1 MLKVTE
7 PYNAEEPPSAGELV
21 PLEAELVSEQAPDRN
36 RHLSDATAADLR
48 RATAENTDRAYARWW
63 AMALAWCEQEGRTP
77 LPMTAETI
85 AEFIGYLK
93 RSVSPKTGQPYSPAS
108 LDQAL
113 SAVRTA
119 HFRAGF
125 EGQPQSRAARDLIKV
140 HRQDRA
146 RDGWRPRRAKPVT
159 LDVLRL
165 LLAQCDPD
173 SLSGQRDAAVLI
185 LGYGLMGR
193 RSELAAVTIDQVT
206 VAEEWITVFIPL
218 SKTDTNAQG
227 EEIDIPRAIAPDIDA
242 GAVVSSYL
250 GALAERGVTGGH
262 LLRRIDVWGNVGTS
276 MTAASVNDIVKR
288 LAKDAKLTDA
298 ERTTAHGL
306 RAGAPTDAAERGVP
320 VPFIAEHGRWSK
332 NSTQVLTYVRPADRR
347 RNNPLLPRDN
357 RN

>member
-1 MLKVTE
+1 M
-7 PYNAEEPPSAGELV
+7 AGELV
-21 PLEAELVSEQAPDRN
+21 PA
-36 RHLSDATAADLR
+36 SDAQVVAEGALQDDRDYTVSDETAADLK
-48 RATAENTDRAYARWW
+48 RASAANTDRAYARWW
-63 AMALAWCEQEGRTP
+63 RMALDWCEREGRTP
-77 LPMTAETI
+77 LPMTAQTV

-93 RSVSPKTGQPYSPAS
+93 RSTSPKTGKPYSPAS

-113 SAVRTA
+113 SAIRTA

-125 EGQPQSRAARDLIKV
+125 EGQPQSRAARDIIKV

-146 RDGWRPRRAKPVT
+146 REGWRPRRAKPVT

-165 LLAQCDPD
+165 LLARCDSG
-173 SLSGQRDAAVLI
+173 SLSGRRDAAILI

-206 VAEEWITVFIPL
+206 VSDEWVTVFIPM

-227 EEIDIPRAIAPDIDA
+227 EDIDIPRAIAPDIDA

-250 GALAERGVTGGH
+250 EGLAERGITEGRF
-262 LLRRIDVWGNVGTS
+262 LRSIDVWGNVGDS
-276 MTAASVNDIVKR
+276 MGGDSVNEIVKR
-288 LAKDAKLTDA
+288 LAKEAKLTDA
-298 ERTTAHGL
+298 ERMTAHGL

-320 VPFIAEHGRWSK
+320 IPFIAEHGRWSK

-357 RN
+357 RS

>member
-1 MLKVTE
+1 L
-7 PYNAEEPPSAGELV
+7 ASELV
-21 PLEAELVSEQAPDRN
+21 PSSDVEIVTEGQYQDVRDSQVSDE
-36 RHLSDATAADLR
+36 TAADLR
-48 RATAENTDRAYARWW
+48 RATAANTDRAYARWW
-63 AMALAWCEQEGRTP
+63 SMALNWCEQEGRTP
-77 LPMTAETI
+77 LPMTAQTV
-85 AEFIGYLK
+85 AEFIGHLK
-93 RSVSPKTGQPYSPAS
+93 RSVSPKTGKPYSPAS

-113 SAVRTA
+113 SAIRTA

-125 EGQPQSRAARDLIKV
+125 EGQPYSRAARDIIKV

-165 LLAQCDPD
+165 LLAHCDAS
-173 SLSGQRDAAVLI
+173 SLSGRRDATILV

-193 RSELAAVTIDQVT
+193 RSELAACTIDQVT
-206 VAEEWITVFIPL
+206 ITDEWVTVFIPL
-218 SKTDTNAQG
+218 SKTDTNAHG
-227 EEIDIPRAIAPDIDA
+227 EDIDIPRAIAPDIDA
-242 GAVVSSYL
+242 GTIVGSYL
-250 GALAERGVTGGH
+250 AGLAEHGITEGH
-262 LLRRIDVWGNVGTS
+262 LLRRIDTWGNVGPGMS
-276 MTAASVNDIVKR
+276 AASVNDIVKK
-288 LAKDAKLTDA
+288 LARAANLTDA

-357 RN
+357 RS

>member
-1 MLKVTE
+1 MASELE
-7 PYNAEEPPSAGELV
+7 PVEVELV
-21 PLEAELVSEQAPDRN
+21 PAAQPSDARDRHISGETAEDLKR
-36 RHLSDATAADLR
+36 ATAA
-48 RATAENTDRAYARWW
+48 NTERAYARWW
-63 AMALAWCEQEGRTP
+63 NMALAWCEREGRTP

-85 AEFIGYLK
+85 AEFIGYLM
-93 RSVSPKTGQPYSPAS
+93 RSTSQATGKPYSPAS

-125 EGQPQSRAARDLIKV
+125 EGQPNSRAARDLIKV

-165 LLAQCDPD
+165 LLAQCDTG
-173 SLSGQRDAAVLI
+173 SLSGRRDATILV

-193 RSELAAVTIDQVT
+193 RSELASVTIDQLT
-206 VAEEWITVFIPL
+206 VADEWVTVFIPM
-218 SKTDTNAQG
+218 SKTDTSAHG
-227 EEIDIPRAIAPDIDA
+227 EDIDIPRAIAPDIDA
-242 GAVVSSYL
+242 RAIVNSYL
-250 GALAERGVTGGH
+250 EGLAEHGITEGR
-262 LLRRIDVWGNVGTS
+262 LLRSIDVWGNVGAG
-276 MTAASVNDIVKR
+276 MTGETVNEIVKR

-298 ERTTAHGL
+298 ERMTAHGL

-357 RN
+357 RA

>member
-1 MLKVTE
+1 MTVSDADE
-7 PYNAEEPPSAGELV
+7 PRLIGELV
-21 PLEAELVSEQAPDRN
+21 PLEAELVSEQAPDGDRDQ
-36 RHLSDATAADLR
+36 HVSDATASDLR
-48 RATAENTDRAYARWW
+48 RATAANTERAYARWW
-63 AMALAWCEQEGRTP
+63 NMALAWCEQEGRTP
-77 LPMTAETI
+77 LPMTAQTV
-85 AEFIGYLK
+85 AEFIGHLK
-93 RSVSPKTGQPYSPAS
+93 RSISPTTGKPYSPAS

-113 SAVRTA
+113 SAIRTA

-125 EGQPQSRAARDLIKV
+125 EGQPQSRAARDIIKV

-146 RDGWRPRRAKPVT
+146 REGWRPRRAKPVT

-165 LLAQCDPD
+165 LLSQCDTD
-173 SLSGQRDAAVLI
+173 SLSGRRNAAILV

-193 RSELAAVTIDQVT
+193 RSELAAVTIEQVT
-206 VAEEWITVFIPL
+206 VTDEWVTVFIPI
-218 SKTDTNAQG
+218 SKTDTNARG
-227 EEIDIPRAIAPDIDA
+227 EDVDIPRAIAPDLDA
-242 GAVVSSYL
+242 GVIVRSYL
-250 GALAERGVTGGH
+250 EGLAEHGVTAGP
-262 LLRRIDVWGNVGTS
+262 LLRRVDVWGNVGPS

-288 LAKDAKLTDA
+288 LAKEANLTAA

-357 RN
+357 RA

>member
-1 MLKVTE
+1 L
-7 PYNAEEPPSAGELV
+7 ASELV
-21 PLEAELVSEQAPDRN
+21 PATEVEIVSEGLAPEDRDYTI
-36 RHLSDATAADLR
+36 SDETAADLK
-48 RATAENTDRAYARWW
+48 RATAANTDRAYARWW
-63 AMALAWCEQEGRTP
+63 RMALHWCEQEERTP
-77 LPMTAETI
+77 LPMTAQTV

-93 RSVSPKTGQPYSPAS
+93 RATSPTTGKPYSPAS

-113 SAVRTA
+113 AAIRTA

-125 EGQPQSRAARDLIKV
+125 EGQPQSRAARDIIKV

-146 RDGWRPRRAKPVT
+146 REGWRPRRAKPIT

-165 LLAQCDPD
+165 LLAQCDRD
-173 SLSGQRDAAVLI
+173 SLSGRRDAATLI

-206 VAEEWITVFIPL
+206 VTDDWVTVFIPL

-227 EEIDIPRAIAPDIDA
+227 EDVDIPRGVAPDIDA
-242 GAVVSSYL
+242 GAIVTSYL
-250 GALAERGVTGGH
+250 DGLAEHGCTSGH
-262 LLRRIDVWGNVGTS
+262 FLRRIDKWGNVGSS
-276 MTAASVNDIVKR
+276 MTAGSVNDIVKK

-357 RN
+357 RS

>member
-1 MLKVTE
+1 LEKDLIPV
-7 PYNAEEPPSAGELV
+7 
-21 PLEAELVSEQAPDRN
+21 EAEIVIEGPSDSGRDHRVSDE
-36 RHLSDATAADLR
+36 TAADLK
-48 RATAENTDRAYARWW
+48 RATAENTDRAYDRWW
-63 AMALAWCEQEGRTP
+63 RMALDWCEREERTP
-77 LPMTAETI
+77 IPMTAQTVT
-85 AEFIGYLK
+85 EFIGHLK
-93 RSVSPKTGQPYSPAS
+93 RSASSKTGKPYSPAS

-113 SAVRTA
+113 SAIRTA

-125 EGQPQSRAARDLIKV
+125 EGQPPSRAARDIIKV

-146 RDGWRPRRAKPVT
+146 RDGWRPRQAKAVT

-165 LLAQCDPD
+165 LLARCDAGC
-173 SLSGQRDAAVLI
+173 LSGRRDAAILV

-206 VAEEWITVFIPL
+206 VTGEWVSVFIPL
-218 SKTDTNAQG
+218 SKTDTQAQG
-227 EEIDIPRAIAPDIDA
+227 EDIDIPRAIAPDLDA
-242 GAVVSSYL
+242 GAIVGAYL
-250 GALAERGVTGGH
+250 EGLAEHGVTSGR
-262 LLRRIDVWGNVGTS
+262 LLRRIDTWGNVGDS

-288 LAKDAKLTDA
+288 LAREANLTDA

-332 NSTQVLTYVRPADRR
+332 NSTQVLAYVRPAERR

-357 RN
+357 RS